1 MRRNGFTLIEML
13 VALVASSILV
23 SALFKLW
30 THNKNTSD
38 YLATKG
44 DFRDRSALAT
54 SQLNRSITMAGFG
67 ISRMDVLRRGHGYH
81 TDTLTVF
88 ANNSERR
95 TTLIDS
101 AMAGSASIKVF
112 KDSGFAVGCF
122 LGITDSLKHEYARI
136 SAISGDSVNG
146 FELSLT
152 GGLSHTYAAGVPDIY
167 PVQRERFFID
177 SQDSS
182 LVRYVDD
189 RRMVVVR
196 GIHDFRIQFL
206 DHGGTP
212 VSQHKDIRVVSFSL
226 TGTYKAPAGT
236 PSTMSFSSTV
246 IPRNIL

>member
-1 MRRNGFTLIEML
+1 
-13 VALVASSILV
+13 
-23 SALFKLW
+23 
-30 THNKNTSD
+30 
-38 YLATKG
+38 
-44 DFRDRSALAT
+44 
-54 SQLNRSITMAGFG
+54 
-67 ISRMDVLRRGHGYH
+67 
-81 TDTLTVF
+81 LTVF
-88 ANNSERR
+88 ANSTERR

-101 AMAGSASIKVF
+101 ALAGEASIKVF

-136 SAISGDSVNG
+136 SGISGDSVNG

-177 SQDSS
+177 RQDSA

-189 RRMVVVR
+189 RRMVVAR
-196 GIHDFRIQFL
+196 GINDFRIQFL
-206 DHGGTP
+206 DHGGSP